1 MLLVKI
7 AVICLFLS
15 HTSSTDPIYLNLR
28 FEISSYTIFVMIGCS
43 IIFET
48 KKEIMTSGDLGFDI
62 KSWDIN
68 QDTPRYMRQLIP
80 KHKLNPPMCLGGDS
94 EYTHTKGLRVLII

>member
-1 MLLVKI
+1 
-7 AVICLFLS
+7 
-15 HTSSTDPIYLNLR
+15 
-28 FEISSYTIFVMIGCS
+28 
-43 IIFET
+43 
-48 KKEIMTSGDLGFDI
+48 MTSGDLGFDI

-80 KHKLNPPMCLGGDS
+80 KHKLNPPVCLGGDS